1 MCNVCVLLIY
11 TISISVLCVSQ
22 KDLVS
27 MNQIKYMTYLSEYF
41 LKIKD
46 IMDLCKVNSCFKKL
60 FILFNKVA
68 IVYT

>member
-1 MCNVCVLLIY
+1 MCVLLIY

-27 MNQIKYMTYLSEYF
+27 MNQIRYMTYLSEYF

-46 IMDLCKVNSCFKKL
+46 IMDLYKVNSCFKKL
-60 FILFNKVA
+60 FILLNKVA
-68 IVYT
+68 VVCT